1 MTELERLE
9 QNVAD
14 AKAYYDTKA
23 NVDYATDDASNAA
36 AVAHYA
42 WDEARWKLN
51 EYLKEQAE

>member
-9 QNVAD
+9 KNVED
-14 AKAYYDTKA
+14 AKAAADSYDY
-23 NVDYATDDASNAA
+23 DDDATTDASNAA

-51 EYLKEQAE
+51 EYLKEQAK

>member
-1 MTELERLE
+1 MTELERL
-9 QNVAD
+9 QKNVVD

-23 NVDYATDDASNAA
+23 NVDYATTDASNAA

-51 EYLKEQAE
+51 EYLKEQAK